1 MVESDAEFCLRDV
14 VEDLKGI
21 SDEALR
27 STSEKSDQAKRSWC
41 ELPSEALRTQLQ
53 LVVLD
58 CALSVCKLDEL
69 PESPI
74 GDGFCCVTR
83 TEDELSVVCETS
95 RVPEDALT
103 REDGFRA
110 LKVQGPL
117 DFALV
122 GILARI
128 SLTLANVHVPL
139 FAISTYDTDYILVNE
154 KNLSL
159 AIIALRDAGCEV
171 TVSN

>member
-1 MVESDAEFCLRDV
+1 MVESDEVFCLRDI
-14 VEDLKGI
+14 VEELKGI
-21 SDEALR
+21 SDESLR
-27 STSEKSDQAKRSWC
+27 SAGEKTEQVKRSWC
-41 ELPSEALRTQLQ
+41 DLPSEAIHMQLR

-58 CALSVCKLDEL
+58 CALSVCKLEKL
-69 PESPI
+69 PESLLD
-74 GDGFCCVTR
+74 DGFCCVTR

-95 RVPEDALT
+95 KVPEGALA
-103 REDGFRA
+103 REDGLRA

-122 GILARI
+122 GILARL

-154 KNLSL
+154 ENLGL
-159 AIIALRDAGCEV
+159 AVVALRDAGCIV
-171 TVSN
+171 IA